1 MNAIRRLSVLFATV
15 CMLLS
20 CSSPSPP
27 EQEESEETIRLLTP
41 ANFKETLTQ
50 AEEDLV
56 FVNFWATWCV
66 PCMEEFP
73 DLVKLE
79 KEYGD
84 KAIAFWAVSCDTEE
98 DRKTKVPQFLE
109 EQGSGLTSFAINLSE
124 QEEMIETV
132 SPDWQGTLPT
142 TFILRRSG
150 EILFQ
155 HSGKMSFEEFKA
167 MVDQALEGKI

>member
-1 MNAIRRLSVLFATV
+1 M
-15 CMLLS
+15 
-20 CSSPSPP
+20 
-27 EQEESEETIRLLTP
+27 LTP
-41 ANFKETLTQ
+41 ENFKETLAQ
-50 AEEDLV
+50 ADDELV

-79 KEYGD
+79 KEYRD
-84 KAIAFWAVSCDTEE
+84 RAIALWAVSCDTEE

-142 TFILRRSG
+142 TFIFRRSG

-167 MVDQALEGKI
+167 VVDKALEGKI